1 MFGWVKDRCKELTS
15 LHGGAMI
22 AVGVV
27 GLFFSPLAKIAAW
40 AAIAYGVWAIWK
52 KD

>member
-15 LHGGAMI
+15 LHGGARI

-27 GLFFSPLAKIAAW
+27 VLFFSPLAKIAAW

>member
-1 MFGWVKDRCKELTS
+1 MNYIKNRMKELTS
-15 LHGGAMI
+15 LHGGVLI
-22 AVGVV
+22 ALGASV
-27 GLFFSPLAKIAAW
+27 LFASPIAKLAAW

>member
-1 MFGWVKDRCKELTS
+1 MEWLTGRVKERTS
-15 LHGGAMI
+15 VHGGVLI

-27 GLFFSPLAKIAAW
+27 VLFAGPFAKIAAW
-40 AAIAYGVWAIWK
+40 AAIAYGVWAIYK

>member
-1 MFGWVKDRCKELTS
+1 MKELTS
-15 LHGGAMI
+15 LHGGVLIVIGAVVLFASPI
-22 AVGVV
+22 AK
-27 GLFFSPLAKIAAW
+27 LAAW